1 MVKVEVEDNLDNE
14 SNPKTR
20 TDREATEH
28 GVTMLKDEWIMN

>member
-1 MVKVEVEDNLDNE
+1 MVKVEVEDNE

-28 GVTMLKDEWIMN
+28 GVTMLKEEWIMN